1 MNLYLSTRSPLHSTY
16 SNEAGQVFYRVETP
30 LGFKRTATI
39 SRVVPD
45 YAPQEEGAEPDM
57 EDKYAFMG
65 SIEFNVFSP
74 SRIRLVGSDSEF
86 TTKNYFKKEGWGI
99 YGR

>member
-30 LGFKRTATI
+30 RDFKRTATI
-39 SRVVPD
+39 SRVVPND
-45 YAPQEEGAEPDM
+45 VPQEGEGAEPDM
-57 EDKYAFMG
+57 KDKYAFMG
-65 SIEFNVFSP
+65 SIEFKVFSP
-74 SRIRLVGSDSEF
+74 SRIRLVGSEF